1 MFTVLGASGW
11 LMIFLRLLYLVL
23 RILPIIA
30 TFGVLSQ
37 KISSYWGRSFNI
49 SLLERFSH
57 CIRWIC
63 SSRALSHAL
72 HCRDF
77 LPVLKLRGGAGVP
90 ADRLL
95 HLLPQLQWRDWR
107 GHPGH
112 LHLSL
117 GQRDGCQCVGCQQ
130 TTSKSKIWNKI
141 KIVESLQ
148 HCYCPCVSAAPAHVR
163 DEAGTCGQH
172 CLPHRWG
179 NDIHEY
185 WYFFFQVAKM
195 EKFITMS
202 MKYWSLML
210 TLMSGSWQEK
220 WT

>member
-11 LMIFLRLLYLVL
+11 LMIFFRLLYLVL

-95 HLLPQLQWRDWR
+95 HLLPQLQWRDR
-107 GHPGH
+107 GEDI
-112 LHLSL
+112 L
-117 GQRDGCQCVGCQQ
+117 V
-130 TTSKSKIWNKI
+130 TSICRWDNVTGASVWGASKQHQNQKFETKSKLL
-141 KIVESLQ
+141 S
-148 HCYCPCVSAAPAHVR
+148 HCNTATVRVCPLPQPMYEMRLVPV
-163 DEAGTCGQH
+163 DNTVYLTGEAMIFMSIDIFFS
-172 CLPHRWG
+172 RWQRWR
-179 NDIHEY
+179 N
-185 WYFFFQVAKM
+185 
-195 EKFITMS
+195 S
-202 MKYWSLML
+202 
-210 TLMSGSWQEK
+210 
-220 WT
+220 